1 MAEPVRKDRPPS
13 NPKEFLRLADSAA
26 DQPGVGGLDSDGSS
40 THQLDGAPAGD
51 AAARPGKESGPSDP
65 SREPAAARSS
75 AASFFSGAE
84 ASAAESGKSGSS
96 FDTMLGKLVV
106 ERGLISGEEME
117 LCRGLLQ
124 ESRSANSPRTLSD
137 VLVENEF
144 LTQRQL
150 SRLRIDFEADR
161 SSQKIPGYR
170 ILKKLGSGAMA
181 TVFLAKQL
189 SLDRLVAI
197 KVLPKKF
204 SANSKFIERFYKEGR
219 AAAKLNDPN
228 VVAAY
233 DVGQAGEHHY
243 FVMEYVDGETVYD
256 RIVAR
261 KRYSE
266 HDAIEVVRQVASALK
281 HAHERGFIHRD
292 IKPKNVM
299 TNKAG
304 VVKLADLGL
313 ARALSDKEAAEA
325 ESGRAYGTPYYI
337 SPEQI
342 RGQVDIGPP
351 SDIYGLGATFYHM
364 VTGRVPFEG
373 KNPSDVM
380 HRHLKAD
387 LTPPDHINARLSAG
401 CASVIEKMMAKD
413 PRDRYESADDLIHDL
428 DLVRKGQ
435 PPHFAKA
442 HVDFTSVAK
451 ELKTAPA
458 TATAEIPRLVNPR
471 GERTLVMVMAG
482 ALIVSV
488 LANVGL
494 LLALLTK

>member
-1 MAEPVRKDRPPS
+1 MPDPVRHDRSGRPPS
-13 NPKEFLRLADSAA
+13 TPKDFLRLADSDA
-26 DQPGVGGLDSDGSS
+26 DHAGTDSNGSS
-40 THQLDGAPAGD
+40 THQLDAD
-51 AAARPGKESGPSDP
+51 AATKPTTPGQPGSRAEPPSE
-65 SREPAAARSS
+65 RTS
-75 AASFFSGAE
+75 AASFFAGTE
-84 ASAAESGKSGSS
+84 GGAAESGKSGSS

-106 ERGLISGEEME
+106 ERGLISAEEME
-117 LCRGLLQ
+117 LCRGLMH
-124 ESRSANSPRTLSD
+124 ESRVTDSPRTLSD
-137 VLVENEF
+137 LLVDNEF

-150 SRLRIDFEADR
+150 SRLRTDFEADR

-243 FVMEYVDGETVYD
+243 FVMEYVDGDTVYD
-256 RIVAR
+256 RIVAK
-261 KRYSE
+261 KRVSE
-266 HDAIEVVRQVASALK
+266 HEAIDVIRQVASALK
-281 HAHERGFIHRD
+281 HAHQRGFIHRD

-299 TNKAG
+299 LSKAG

-342 RGQVDIGPP
+342 RGQVDIGPQA
-351 SDIYGLGATFYHM
+351 DIYGLGATFYHM
-364 VTGRVPFEG
+364 VTGRVPFDG

-380 HRHLKAD
+380 HRHLKAE
-387 LTPPDHINARLSAG
+387 LTPPDHINPKVSAG
-401 CASVIEKMMAKD
+401 CASVIEMMLAKD
-413 PRDRYESADDLIHDL
+413 ARDRYQSAEDLIHDL

-435 PPHFAKA
+435 APHFAKA

-451 ELKTAPA
+451 ELNTAPA
-458 TATAEIPRLVNPR
+458 TATADIPRLHNPR

-488 LANVGL
+488 LANMGL
-494 LLALLTK
+494 LVALLAK